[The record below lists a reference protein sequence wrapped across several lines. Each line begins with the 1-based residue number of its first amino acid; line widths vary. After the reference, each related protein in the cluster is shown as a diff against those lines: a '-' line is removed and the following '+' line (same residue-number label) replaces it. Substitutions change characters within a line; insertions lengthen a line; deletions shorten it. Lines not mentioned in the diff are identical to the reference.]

1 MQSIEQAMSV
11 DEARHLTERIRHAAS
26 TVAESVEKL
35 RALVEE
41 AKAGS
46 AHLLLGYAS
55 WTAYIS
61 DVLGSQPL
69 RLERDVRRE
78 LVGYL
83 SSQDMSTRA
92 IAPIVGVSDFTVR
105 ADIAGARNLA
115 PDLKSGFRVDESTG
129 EVFDDETAYTI
140 ATDDAKPVVIA
151 EVRRSTVTGLDGKTY
166 QAPAPSKPRQ
176 KPLTDTAFSAVVD
189 LTRVTDRLQAVVA
202 DPRFTRN
209 ADQISATNL
218 SDLIRARD
226 AINQAISALQ

>member
-1 MQSIEQAMSV
+1 M
-11 DEARHLTERIRHAAS
+11 
-26 TVAESVEKL
+26 
-35 RALVEE
+35 
-41 AKAGS
+41 
-46 AHLLLGYAS
+46 
-55 WTAYIS
+55 
-61 DVLGSQPL
+61 
-69 RLERDVRRE
+69 
-78 LVGYL
+78 
-83 SSQDMSTRA
+83 
-92 IAPIVGVSDFTVR
+92 
-105 ADIAGARNLA
+105 
-115 PDLKSGFRVDESTG
+115 
-129 EVFDDETAYTI
+129 VF
-140 ATDDAKPVVIA
+140 A